1 MWQFGLT
8 WSSIWLRRKEVGLL
22 TGGSEKVGRDDAEEE
37 AEKSARSSSEARSG
51 SAASM
56 GTYL

>member
-8 WSSIWLRRKEVGLL
+8 WSSIWLLRKAVGLL
-22 TGGSEKVGRDDAEEE
+22 TGGCEKVGRDDAEEE

-56 GTYL
+56 GRYL